1 MVVVVVEF
9 DDVDVDV
16 LLLLLPVILFPANSN
31 ALFPFSTH
39 SVFTLPWLFSSL
51 DMSYVGG

>member
-9 DDVDVDV
+9 DDVDV